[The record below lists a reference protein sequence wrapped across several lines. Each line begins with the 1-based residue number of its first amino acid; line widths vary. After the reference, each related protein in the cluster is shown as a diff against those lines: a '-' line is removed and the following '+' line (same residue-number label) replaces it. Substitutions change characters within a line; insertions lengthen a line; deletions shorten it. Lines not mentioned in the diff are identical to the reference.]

1 MKQPHRTLGARVLG
15 GLFGL
20 LALVGLA
27 ACGGSGTSAGP
38 ASGTVT
44 LAITDGPADELAA
57 LTVTIESAT
66 LLGEDGPVA
75 IPLPGGEPVTLNILD
90 LDGINQILA
99 TASVPAGR
107 YSKLRLHIR
116 DASVTWPDQTV
127 EPVTIVANGK
137 VDLNFQGQVEVL
149 DGGAVTIQLDFSA
162 EDSLKLTETGNG
174 RLILRPQ
181 IFVKTGLDAGD
192 PDNPPLDDLRGVI
205 AAVDVDARTFDL
217 RTVGGSLIV
226 VVVADDTAIV
236 SHQGDAT
243 FADLL
248 PGVLVHVEGSLQDNG
263 SLLATVVHIVK
274 GRYADVGIVANL
286 DATAG
291 TFDLVHVNR
300 DPISVRY
307 ADDTVVLFRAQTL
320 TAADL
325 ANGQVVRVGGLPDD
339 EGTFQAKVIRIR
351 GDRFT
356 GVVTSN
362 AACLTDD
369 TLSVKIGP
377 HRLLAQLALGGVTLP
392 NNVITVQAQHNLP
405 CPVLIHEGS
414 LVRVWGRLA
423 PNSGQPGGVIFL
435 AARVEVLPGQVL
447 VGDVTAVE
455 PDSSDPTV
463 GTFVL
468 HVGPANGPVV
478 NPHGIL
484 VEASI
489 RVRVTAETIFS
500 PDLAFG
506 PELVGKRVG
515 VLGRFVRTE
524 SGVQYVAVYV
534 KSVE

>member
-1 MKQPHRTLGARVLG
+1 
-15 GLFGL
+15 
-20 LALVGLA
+20 
-27 ACGGSGTSAGP
+27 
-38 ASGTVT
+38 
-44 LAITDGPADELAA
+44 
-57 LTVTIESAT
+57 
-66 LLGEDGPVA
+66 
-75 IPLPGGEPVTLNILD
+75 
-90 LDGINQILA
+90 
-99 TASVPAGR
+99 
-107 YSKLRLHIR
+107 
-116 DASVTWPDQTV
+116 
-127 EPVTIVANGK
+127 
-137 VDLNFQGQVEVL
+137 
-149 DGGAVTIQLDFSA
+149 
-162 EDSLKLTETGNG
+162 
-174 RLILRPQ
+174 
-181 IFVKTGLDAGD
+181 
-192 PDNPPLDDLRGVI
+192 
-205 AAVDVDARTFDL
+205 
-217 RTVGGSLIV
+217 
-226 VVVADDTAIV
+226 
-236 SHQGDAT
+236 
-243 FADLL
+243 
-248 PGVLVHVEGSLQDNG
+248 
-263 SLLATVVHIVK
+263 
-274 GRYADVGIVANL
+274 
-286 DATAG
+286 
-291 TFDLVHVNR
+291 
-300 DPISVRY
+300 VRY